1 MPSKFKWEQTE
12 RPEPLNTRIK
22 ETFHTST
29 SMRTRMQTAI
39 SRTEAQAQKLDQTSQ
54 RLAERDK
61 ALFAKIVE
69 AYQKHDVQHANVFSS
84 ELAEIRK
91 TEKTVMHAR
100 LALDQIILRLRTVTE
115 LGDMVGALAPIVG
128 VLGSIKSAIGGVL
141 PDAGRELEQI
151 GTMLNGIIM
160 DAGQTTGLTL
170 NFGEASEDAKGILAE
185 AATVVEQ
192 RMKDKFPDLPGA
204 MPTATDKAQGKT

>member
-1 MPSKFKWEQTE
+1 MPNRFKWEQTDRSE
-12 RPEPLNTRIK
+12 PFNIRVKDAFHQPQSLRPRLQLAVN
-22 ETFHTST
+22 
-29 SMRTRMQTAI
+29 
-39 SRTEAQAQKLDQTSQ
+39 RTEAQAQKLEQTSQ

-61 ALFAKIVE
+61 AIFAKIVE

-100 LALDQIILRLRTVTE
+100 LALDRIVLRLKTVTE

-128 VLGSIKSAIGGVL
+128 VLGGIRTAIVGVL
-141 PDAGRELEQI
+141 PDAGKELEQI
-151 GTMLNGIIM
+151 GTILNGIIM
-160 DAGQTTGLTL
+160 DAGQSSGLTL
-170 NFGEASEDAKGILAE
+170 NFGEASEDAKNILAE

-192 RMKDKFPDLPGA
+192 RMKDKFPDLPGVIPA
-204 MPTATDKAQGKT
+204 ATDKTQGKT

>member
-1 MPSKFKWEQTE
+1 MPNRFKWEQTE
-12 RPEPLNTRIK
+12 RPEPLSRRVK
-22 ETFHTST
+22 DTFHQPQSL
-29 SMRTRMQTAI
+29 RPRLQLAVNRM
-39 SRTEAQAQKLDQTSQ
+39 EAQAQKLDQTSQ

-69 AYQKHDVQHANVFSS
+69 AYQKHDVQHVNVFSS

-91 TEKTVMHAR
+91 TEKTVMQVR
-100 LALDQIILRLRTVTE
+100 LALDRIILRLKTVTE

-128 VLGSIKSAIGGVL
+128 VLGSIRTAIVGVL
-141 PDAGRELEQI
+141 PDAGKELEQI

-160 DAGQTTGLTL
+160 DAGQSSGLTL
-170 NFGEASEDAKGILAE
+170 NFGEASEDAKNILAE

-192 RMKDKFPDLPGA
+192 SMKDKFPDLPSGT
-204 MPTATDKAQGKT
+204 PTATDKAQGKT

>member
-1 MPSKFKWEQTE
+1 MPNNFKWEQSE
-12 RPEPLNTRIK
+12 SQNPFNLRVKGAFHPQQSLRPRLQLAVSRI
-22 ETFHTST
+22 EG
-29 SMRTRMQTAI
+29 
-39 SRTEAQAQKLDQTSQ
+39 QAQRLDQTSQ

-69 AYQKHDVQHANVFSS
+69 AYQKHDVEHANVFSS

-100 LALDQIILRLRTVTE
+100 LALDQIALRLRTVTE

-128 VLGSIKSAIGGVL
+128 VLGSIRGAIVGVL

-160 DAGQTTGLTL
+160 DAGQSSGLTL
-170 NFGEASEDAKGILAE
+170 NFGEANEDAKGILAE

-204 MPTATDKAQGKT
+204 MSAAADKAQGKT

>member
-1 MPSKFKWEQTE
+1 MPNKFKWEQTE
-12 RPEPLNTRIK
+12 SPDPFNSRVKGAFHPSQSLRPRL
-22 ETFHTST
+22 
-29 SMRTRMQTAI
+29 QLAI
-39 SRTEAQAQKLDQTSQ
+39 SRIEGQSQKLDQTSQ

-61 ALFAKIVE
+61 TLFAKIVE

-100 LALDQIILRLRTVTE
+100 LALDQIALRLRTVTE

-128 VLGSIKSAIGGVL
+128 VLGSIRGAIVGVL
-141 PDAGRELEQI
+141 PDAGKELEQI

-160 DAGQTTGLTL
+160 DAGQSSGLTL
-170 NFGEASEDAKGILAE
+170 NFGEANEDAKGILAE

-204 MPTATDKAQGKT
+204 MPATESKTQGKT

>member
-1 MPSKFKWEQTE
+1 LPNKFKWEQTE
-12 RPEPLNTRIK
+12 SPEPLNRKVKGAFHPTQSLRPRLQLAINRI
-22 ETFHTST
+22 
-29 SMRTRMQTAI
+29 
-39 SRTEAQAQKLDQTSQ
+39 EAQAQRLDQTS
-54 RLAERDK
+54 RKLSERDK

-69 AYQKHDVQHANVFSS
+69 AYQKHDVEHANVFSS

-100 LALDQIILRLRTVTE
+100 LALDQMTLRLKTVSE

-128 VLGSIKSAIGGVL
+128 VLGSIRTAIVGVL
-141 PDAGRELEQI
+141 PDAGKELEQI

-160 DAGQTTGLTL
+160 DAGQSSGLTL

-204 MPTATDKAQGKT
+204 VPTGTDKTQGKT

>member
-1 MPSKFKWEQTE
+1 LPSKFKWEQTE
-12 RPEPLNTRIK
+12 LSEPLNSRVK
-22 ETFHTST
+22 GAFHPPQSL
-29 SMRTRMQTAI
+29 RPRLQLAI
-39 SRTEAQAQKLDQTSQ
+39 SRIEAQAQKLDQTSQ

-61 ALFAKIVE
+61 TIFAKIVE
-69 AYQKHDVQHANVFSS
+69 AYQKHDVEHANVFSG

-100 LALDQIILRLRTVTE
+100 LALDQIALRLRTVTE

-128 VLGSIKSAIGGVL
+128 VLGSIRGAIGGVL

-160 DAGQTTGLTL
+160 DAGQSSGLTL
-170 NFGEASEDAKGILAE
+170 NFGEANEDAKGILAE

-204 MPTATDKAQGKT
+204 MPAAADKAQGKT

>member
-1 MPSKFKWEQTE
+1 MPSKFRWDQTE
-12 RPEPLNTRIK
+12 PSEPLNTRVK
-22 ETFHTST
+22 GAFHQQQSL
-29 SMRTRMQTAI
+29 RPRLQLAI
-39 SRTEAQAQKLDQTSQ
+39 SRIEGQAQKLEQTSQ

-61 ALFAKIVE
+61 AIFAKIVE
-69 AYQKHDVQHANVFSS
+69 AYQKHDVQHANVFSG

-100 LALDQIILRLRTVTE
+100 LALDQIALRLRTVTE
-115 LGDMVGALAPIVG
+115 LGDMVGAIAPIVG
-128 VLGSIKSAIGGVL
+128 VLGSIRGAIVGVL

-160 DAGQTTGLTL
+160 DAGQSSGLTL
-170 NFGEASEDAKGILAE
+170 NFGEANEDAKGILAE

-204 MPTATDKAQGKT
+204 TPTVGGKAQGKT

>member
-1 MPSKFKWEQTE
+1 LPDKFKWEQTE
-12 RPEPLNTRIK
+12 RPEALNRK
-22 ETFHTST
+22 VKGAFHPSQ
-29 SMRTRMQTAI
+29 SLRPRLQLAI
-39 SRTEAQAQKLDQTSQ
+39 SRVEAQAQKLDQTS
-54 RLAERDK
+54 RKLSERDK
-61 ALFAKIVE
+61 TLFAKIVE

-100 LALDQIILRLRTVTE
+100 LALDQIILRLTTVTE

-128 VLGSIKSAIGGVL
+128 VLGSIRTAIVGVL
-141 PDAGRELEQI
+141 PDAGKELEQI

-160 DAGQTTGLTL
+160 DAGQSSGLTL
-170 NFGEASEDAKGILAE
+170 NFSEASEDAKGILTE

>member
-1 MPSKFKWEQTE
+1 LPNKFKWEQTE
-12 RPEPLNTRIK
+12 LSEPLNTRVK
-22 ETFHTST
+22 EAFHPPQSL
-29 SMRTRMQTAI
+29 RPRLQLAI
-39 SRTEAQAQKLDQTSQ
+39 SRIEAQAQKLDQTSQ

-61 ALFAKIVE
+61 AIFAKIVE
-69 AYQKHDVQHANVFSS
+69 AYQKHDVEHANVFSG

-100 LALDQIILRLRTVTE
+100 LALDQIALRLRTVTE

-128 VLGSIKSAIGGVL
+128 VLGSIRGAIVGVL

-160 DAGQTTGLTL
+160 DAGQSSGLTL
-170 NFGEASEDAKGILAE
+170 NFGEANEDAKGILAE
-185 AATVVEQ
+185 AASVVEQ

-204 MPTATDKAQGKT
+204 TPAATDKAQGKT

>member
-1 MPSKFKWEQTE
+1 MPNKFKWEQTE
-12 RPEPLNTRIK
+12 SPDPFNLRVKGAFHPPQSLRPRLQLAVSRI
-22 ETFHTST
+22 EG
-29 SMRTRMQTAI
+29 
-39 SRTEAQAQKLDQTSQ
+39 QAQKLDQTSQ

-61 ALFAKIVE
+61 TLFAKIVE
-69 AYQKHDVQHANVFSS
+69 AYQKHDVEHANVFSG

-100 LALDQIILRLRTVTE
+100 LALDQIALRLRTVTE

-128 VLGSIKSAIGGVL
+128 VLGGIRTAITGVL
-141 PDAGRELEQI
+141 PDAGKELEQI

-160 DAGQTTGLTL
+160 DAGQSSGLTL
-170 NFGEASEDAKGILAE
+170 NFGEANEDAKGILAE

-192 RMKDKFPDLPGA
+192 RMKDKFPDLPSA
-204 MPTATDKAQGKT
+204 VPTATDKTQGKT

>member
-1 MPSKFKWEQTE
+1 MPERFKWEQPE
-12 RPEPLNTRIK
+12 SQEPLNGRVK
-22 ETFHTST
+22 QAFHPAPSL
-29 SMRTRMQTAI
+29 RPRLQLAI
-39 SRTEAQAQKLDQTSQ
+39 SRIEGQAQKLDQTSQ

-61 ALFAKIVE
+61 AIFAKIVE
-69 AYQKHDVQHANVFSS
+69 AYQKHDLQHANVFSG

-91 TEKTVMHAR
+91 TEKTIMHVR
-100 LALDQIILRLRTVTE
+100 LALDQIALRLRTVTE

-128 VLGSIKSAIGGVL
+128 VLGSIRGAIVGVL

-160 DAGQTTGLTL
+160 DAGQSSGLTL
-170 NFGEASEDAKGILAE
+170 NFGEANEDAKGILTE

-204 MPTATDKAQGKT
+204 MPTAADKTQGKT

>member
-1 MPSKFKWEQTE
+1 LPNKFKWEQTE
-12 RPEPLNTRIK
+12 GQEPFNRRVKGAFHQTQSLRPRL
-22 ETFHTST
+22 
-29 SMRTRMQTAI
+29 QLAI
-39 SRTEAQAQKLDQTSQ
+39 SRIEAQSQKLDQTSR

-61 ALFAKIVE
+61 TLFAKIVE

-100 LALDQIILRLRTVTE
+100 LALDQITLRLKTVSE

-128 VLGSIKSAIGGVL
+128 VLGGIRGAIVGVL
-141 PDAGRELEQI
+141 PDAGKELEQI

-160 DAGQTTGLTL
+160 DAGQSSGLTL
-170 NFGEASEDAKGILAE
+170 NFDNANEDAKGILAE

-192 RMKDKFPDLPGA
+192 RMKDKFPDLPGTT
-204 MPTATDKAQGKT
+204 PTSTDKTQGKT

>member
-1 MPSKFKWEQTE
+1 LPERFKWEQTE
-12 RPEPLNTRIK
+12 RPEPLNSRVK
-22 ETFHTST
+22 GAFHPST
-29 SMRTRMQTAI
+29 SLRPRLQLAI
-39 SRTEAQAQKLDQTSQ
+39 NRTEAQAQKLDQTSQ

-61 ALFAKIVE
+61 TIFAKIVE

-100 LALDQIILRLRTVTE
+100 LALDQIVLRLRTVTE

-128 VLGSIKSAIGGVL
+128 VLGGIRTAITGVL
-141 PDAGRELEQI
+141 PDAGKELEQI

-160 DAGQTTGLTL
+160 DAGQSSGLTL
-170 NFGEASEDAKGILAE
+170 NFGEANEDAKGILAE

-204 MPTATDKAQGKT
+204 TPTATDKAQGKT

>member
-1 MPSKFKWEQTE
+1 
-12 RPEPLNTRIK
+12 
-22 ETFHTST
+22 
-29 SMRTRMQTAI
+29 MQTAI
-39 SRTEAQAQKLDQTSQ
+39 NRTEAQAQKLEQTSQ
-54 RLAERDK
+54 RLAQRDK

-69 AYQKHDVQHANVFSS
+69 AYQRHDLQHANVFSS

-91 TEKTVMHAR
+91 TEKTVMQAR

-170 NFGEASEDAKGILAE
+170 NFGEANEDAKGILAE

-204 MPTATDKAQGKT
+204 MPTTETKTQGKT

>member
-1 MPSKFKWEQTE
+1 MPNKFKWEQAE
-12 RPEPLNTRIK
+12 GQEPFNSKIKGAFHPAKSLRPRL
-22 ETFHTST
+22 
-29 SMRTRMQTAI
+29 QLAI
-39 SRTEAQAQKLDQTSQ
+39 SRIEAQSQKLDQTSR

-61 ALFAKIVE
+61 AVFAKIVE
-69 AYQKHDVQHANVFSS
+69 AYQKHDIQHANVFSS

-100 LALDQIILRLRTVTE
+100 LALDQINLRLTTVTE

-128 VLGSIKSAIGGVL
+128 VLGSIRGAIVGVL
-141 PDAGRELEQI
+141 PDAGKELEQI

-160 DAGQTTGLTL
+160 DAGQSSGLTL

-192 RMKDKFPDLPGA
+192 RMKDKFPDLPGVV
-204 MPTATDKAQGKT
+204 PTSTDKTQGKT

>member
-1 MPSKFKWEQTE
+1 LPNRFKWEQTE
-12 RPEPLNTRIK
+12 LPEPLNDRVKQAFHSAPSLRPRLQLAINRID
-22 ETFHTST
+22 
-29 SMRTRMQTAI
+29 
-39 SRTEAQAQKLDQTSQ
+39 AQAQKLDQTSQ

-61 ALFAKIVE
+61 TLFSKIVE
-69 AYQKHDVQHANVFSS
+69 AYQKHDVQHANVFSG

-100 LALDQIILRLRTVTE
+100 LALDQISLRLRTVTE

-128 VLGSIKSAIGGVL
+128 VLGSIRSAIVGVL

-160 DAGQTTGLTL
+160 DAGQSSGLTL
-170 NFGEASEDAKGILAE
+170 NFGEANEDARGILAE

-204 MPTATDKAQGKT
+204 MPATADKAQGKT